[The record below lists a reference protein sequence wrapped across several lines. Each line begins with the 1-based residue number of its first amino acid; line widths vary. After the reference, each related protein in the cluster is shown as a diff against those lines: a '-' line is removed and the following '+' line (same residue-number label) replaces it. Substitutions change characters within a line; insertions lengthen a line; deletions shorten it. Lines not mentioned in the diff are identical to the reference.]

1 MMYNFSYFR
10 PLERRLSLRAL
21 AVICAAL
28 ACQISAVRA
37 AQFALPPADIALIGS
52 IETEIAAHDDTLVD
66 IARRHGVGRDEIAAA
81 NPKLNTW
88 LPGEG
93 AEVVLPTRYILPDAP
108 REGIVVNLPEMRL
121 YRYAQEYGKAIV
133 STHPVSVGRVD
144 WETPL
149 GRARIVRKQ
158 KDPNWYPPESIRAEH
173 AAEGDPLPKMVPAG
187 PDNPLGQHALR
198 LNLPGYLIHGTNK
211 PWGVGMRVTHG
222 CLRMYPEDIE
232 YLYNTVAVDT
242 PVHLVNQPMKMAEHL
257 GVWFVEVHPSL
268 DEAPNDVTA
277 MLREIVVTVART
289 SKTGQRV
296 NIPALRDILAA
307 ESGVPTAVPLS
318 DPLALAQH

>member
-1 MMYNFSYFR
+1 MT
-10 PLERRLSLRAL
+10 PLVWTPVSRRLARRWVA
-21 AVICAAL
+21 AVSVMLGNVLPVAVGAAE
-28 ACQISAVRA
+28 
-37 AQFALPPADIALIGS
+37 FALPPADIAMIGA
-52 IETEIAAHDDTLVD
+52 IQRDVARRDDTLHD
-66 IARRHGVGRDEIAAA
+66 IARRHGIGRDEIVAA
-81 NPKLNTW
+81 NPELNSW

-93 AEVVLPTRYILPDAP
+93 AEVLLPTRYILPEAP

-121 YRYAQEYGKAIV
+121 YRYATENGRAV
-133 STHPVSVGRVD
+133 VTTHPVSVGRVD

-173 AAEGDPLPKMVPAG
+173 AADGDPLPRMVPAG

-232 YLYNTVAVDT
+232 YLYNTVDVNT
-242 PVHLVNQPMKMAEHL
+242 PVHLVNQPLKMARHH

-268 DEAPNDVTA
+268 DESPTDVNA
-277 MLREIVVTVART
+277 VLREIVVTVSRT
-289 SKTGQRV
+289 NASGARV
-296 NIPALRDILAA
+296 NIPALRAILAA
-307 ESGVPTAVPLS
+307 ASGVPTAVPLS
-318 DPLALAQH
+318 ERVAMLSR